1 MQCPNCRNIENGNWL
16 NANTHQPSTD
26 SYSDFGTAVTR
37 EAYQAI
43 IEHMQQFTAE
53 RIIVNRVTTETHQ
66 LLSNLLQQSTAGS
79 SLTLLNS
86 VFRNLELQ
94 SASYRSN
101 SEAMPFYHHATGMEG
116 GPTAD
121 LSNIHIFDGSE
132 PRNYEIEQRSFSTL
146 PMAYF
151 VDPTA
156 PFSVEVPGYDGSNQ
170 QRSTQ
175 PTPGSGS
182 SSVAPLGPPP
192 AVTSIGHGHGLG
204 GHVIQQTV
212 PPATPSSPYPPTA
225 TSVRPRA
232 LSIASYIAA
241 ASYRAEDREPH
252 GISRARAANVQNNN
266 IIPSQDIASGFAD
279 QPYPHSWGQDTRWRV
294 WRPSAEPGT
303 SSQHNQENSSF
314 PTGISTSGLPP
325 EFLAYLQSRP
335 SDRRHP
341 FL

>member
-1 MQCPNCRNIENGNWL
+1 MEMDLDATPPTVPEVTACSICLDPVVAASDGARSVTSLLCGHKFHLVLVGAVVEVEEEEELAVEPVGLGTLRMTDCIGSAFNAKGIMQCPNCRNIENGNWL

-156 PFSVEVPGYDGSNQ
+156 PFSVE
-170 QRSTQ
+170 
-175 PTPGSGS
+175 
-182 SSVAPLGPPP
+182 
-192 AVTSIGHGHGLG
+192 IG
-204 GHVIQQTV
+204 
-212 PPATPSSPYPPTA
+212 
-225 TSVRPRA
+225 
-232 LSIASYIAA
+232 
-241 ASYRAEDREPH
+241 
-252 GISRARAANVQNNN
+252 
-266 IIPSQDIASGFAD
+266 
-279 QPYPHSWGQDTRWRV
+279 
-294 WRPSAEPGT
+294 
-303 SSQHNQENSSF
+303 
-314 PTGISTSGLPP
+314 
-325 EFLAYLQSRP
+325 
-335 SDRRHP
+335 
-341 FL
+341 